1 MSLEFDH
8 SRRPKY
14 RNWAAEIIGIRNFR
28 PDAVTITALKAG
40 EITAVTV
47 FDTFSDNDCQIHV
60 ASDGSRNWLSRQ
72 YLQMVF
78 AYPFRQLG
86 LRRLTSLVSVNN
98 AASLSFCQQCGFIRE
113 GQLRKAAESG
123 EDLVLF
129 GMLREECRW
138 LPLF

>member
-14 RNWAAEIIGIRNFR
+14 RNWAAEKIGISNFR
-28 PDAVTITALKAG
+28 PDAVTITAIKNG

-72 YLQMVF
+72 YLHMVF
-78 AYPFRQLG
+78 AYPFQQLRF
-86 LRRLTSLVSVNN
+86 RRLTSLISVNN
-98 AASLSFCQQCGFIRE
+98 HASLAFCKQTGFARE
-113 GQLRKAAESG
+113 GLLRKAAESG